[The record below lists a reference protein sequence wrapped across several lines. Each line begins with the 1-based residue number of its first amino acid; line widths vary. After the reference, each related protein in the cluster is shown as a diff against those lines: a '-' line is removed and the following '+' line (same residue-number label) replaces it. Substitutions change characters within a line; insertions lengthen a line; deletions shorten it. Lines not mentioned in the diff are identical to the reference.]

1 MLYKIGRLLQL
12 LGMILLPVGMAG
24 NLARPDDYG
33 TRSVLF
39 TLAAGGAVFTIGY
52 LLQQA
57 GKPR

>member
-1 MLYKIGRLLQL
+1 MLYKIGRFLQL
-12 LGMILLPVGMAG
+12 VGLILLPVGMAG
-24 NLARPDDYG
+24 NLARPNEF
-33 TRSVLF
+33 RLPSVLF